1 MGNFPFFRFPYPNY
15 YYRRP
20 YNVNSP
26 TYYNQVTKDNLGYEK
41 NREIEEVIES
51 KEDTS
56 ENVRY
61 KNISSKHNYFANI
74 NLSNLFSSN
83 LEEPVLE
90 ILGIRLY
97 LDDVIIL
104 GLLFFLYTEGVQDE
118 LLFIALILLLL
129 S

>member
-1 MGNFPFFRFPYPNY
+1 M
-15 YYRRP
+15 
-20 YNVNSP
+20 
-26 TYYNQVTKDNLGYEK
+26 TKDNLGYEK

-61 KNISSKHNYFANI
+61 KNISSKHNSFANI